1 MNRRT
6 AVTDRVVVLL
16 VGLALAAAGLLVLDW
31 QTGTVLDLR
40 ERLSTTG
47 LQDVLASAW
56 WPWVSAI
63 AGVVLGL
70 LGLAWLLAHV
80 PGRGPARARLSGSD
94 QSGRLEVDL
103 RAVGSSVADRLEGL
117 GPLTSAHGGTARVSG
132 RDVLQVKAR
141 VEPGADPAAVAQA
154 VRQCAAEV
162 DEAFA
167 GEVALRVLLDAPRR
181 SRGTDD
187 RVRVQ

>member
-1 MNRRT
+1 MNRT
-6 AVTDRVVVLL
+6 NLTDRAVVLL
-16 VGLALAAAGLLVLDW
+16 AGLALAAAGLLVLDW
-31 QTGTVLDLR
+31 HTGTVLDLR
-40 ERLSTTG
+40 ERLSTSG
-47 LQDVLASAW
+47 LQDVLGSAW
-56 WPWVSAI
+56 WPWVSAL

-103 RAVGSSVADRLEGL
+103 RAVSSSIAERLEEL
-117 GPLTSAHGGTARVSG
+117 GPLTSAHGGAARVSG
-132 RDVLQVKAR
+132 RDVLQVDAR

-181 SRGTDD
+181 SRSTDD